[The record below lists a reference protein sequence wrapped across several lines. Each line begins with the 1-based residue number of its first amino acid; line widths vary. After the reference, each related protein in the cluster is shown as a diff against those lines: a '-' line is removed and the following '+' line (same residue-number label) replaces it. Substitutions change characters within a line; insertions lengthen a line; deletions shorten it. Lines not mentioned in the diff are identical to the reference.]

1 MNNTYFKVKDFNK
14 TEQKHYKKIVKLQD
28 DYQIEYDDV
37 LDSGA
42 WEAVETEVWKKLDL
56 WKQID
61 IDVKARSVA
70 TLINAQTR
78 EVIQNSL
85 EFLEVPKSYDTAF
98 YIAHYCKINE
108 GMTDIL
114 QNFIDREEVKE

>member
-14 TEQKHYKKIVKLQD
+14 TEQKHYKRIIKLEELE
-28 DYQIEYDDV
+28 IAYDDV

-56 WKQID
+56 WKQMD
-61 IDVKARSVA
+61 IEVKARSVA
-70 TLINAQTR
+70 TLINSQTR

-114 QNFIDREEVKE
+114 QNFIDRGEVKE